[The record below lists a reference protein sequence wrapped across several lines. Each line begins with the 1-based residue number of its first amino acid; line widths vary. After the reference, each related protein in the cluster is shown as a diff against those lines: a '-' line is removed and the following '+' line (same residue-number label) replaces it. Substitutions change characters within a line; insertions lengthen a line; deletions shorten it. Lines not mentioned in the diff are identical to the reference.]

1 LHLEHF
7 VFIFLSINSSFLFLY
22 IFFFKG
28 FSMNIYVG
36 NLNYRT
42 SEESLRRLF
51 EEYGEVQSVK
61 LITDRETGRRKGYGF
76 IEMDN
81 DGGQAAIDQLNDKE
95 FDGRNIKVNEARQ
108 RD

>member
-1 LHLEHF
+1 MGYTQVIF
-7 VFIFLSINSSFLFLY
+7 VLF
-22 IFFFKG
+22 FSKG

-36 NLNYRT
+36 NLNYKT

-51 EEYGEVQSVK
+51 EQYGTVESVK
-61 LITDRETGRRKGYGF
+61 LITDRDTGRRKGYGF

-81 DGGQAAIDQLNDKE
+81 DGGSTAIENLNDKE

>member
-1 LHLEHF
+1 
-7 VFIFLSINSSFLFLY
+7 
-22 IFFFKG
+22 
-28 FSMNIYVG
+28 MNIYVG

-81 DGGQAAIDQLNDKE
+81 DGGQSAIDQLNDKE

>member
-1 LHLEHF
+1 
-7 VFIFLSINSSFLFLY
+7 
-22 IFFFKG
+22 
-28 FSMNIYVG
+28 
-36 NLNYRT
+36 
-42 SEESLRRLF
+42 LF

-81 DGGQAAIDQLNDKE
+81 DGGQSAIDQLNDKE